1 MIKYLTYEELENA
14 RIMYQNFLNGTGP
27 NPFEFTFEE
36 STSGDYFVKRK
47 LGQRINFVLEYFELM
62 HWLGIICNPNHIGQN
77 IAKIEFVDRCGPPTI
92 DYAPKILPPIPIEY
106 DQIPIGSEIYI
117 PGYKNAW

>member
-14 RIMYQNFLNGTGP
+14 RIMYQNFLNAIGP
-27 NPFEFTFEE
+27 NPMEILPDEMI
-36 STSGDYFVKRK
+36 SCDILIKRK
-47 LGQRINFVLEYFELM
+47 ILYRRNLIHGYFGLM
-62 HWLGIICNPNHIGQN
+62 HWLGLCQ
-77 IAKIEFVDRCGPPTI
+77 ESVDTI
-92 DYAPKILPPIPIEY
+92 NTKFGYILPPVPIEY